1 MWEWGENPSFFYLQ
15 QEHSRARPALPAL
28 CLALVLPLLLIC
40 LGQKAPIARG
50 HAGKSRECLQG
61 ICVYQFAKARN
72 GDKKEAKKKDLPQR
86 PATSERQPIKTAAGL
101 P

>member
-1 MWEWGENPSFFYLQ
+1 MWEWGENPSFLYLQ
-15 QEHSRARPALPAL
+15 HEHGRAHPALPAL

-40 LGQKAPIARG
+40 LGQKAPTAWG
-50 HAGKSRECLQG
+50 HAGKAGECLQG
-61 ICVYQFAKARN
+61 VYQFAKARN